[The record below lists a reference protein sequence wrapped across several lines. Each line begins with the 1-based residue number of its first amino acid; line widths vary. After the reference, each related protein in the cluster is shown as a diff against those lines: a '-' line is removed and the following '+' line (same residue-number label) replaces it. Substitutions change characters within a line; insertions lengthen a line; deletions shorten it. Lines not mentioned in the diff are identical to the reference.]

1 LAAKIGATSR
11 QSGVPAAGEAV
22 DEDESCA
29 IAAASPPPTA
39 TVAPRISAIVRTRMT
54 ER

>member
-1 LAAKIGATSR
+1 L
-11 QSGVPAAGEAV
+11 
-22 DEDESCA
+22 CA

-39 TVAPRISAIVRTRMT
+39 TAPARISAIVRTRMT